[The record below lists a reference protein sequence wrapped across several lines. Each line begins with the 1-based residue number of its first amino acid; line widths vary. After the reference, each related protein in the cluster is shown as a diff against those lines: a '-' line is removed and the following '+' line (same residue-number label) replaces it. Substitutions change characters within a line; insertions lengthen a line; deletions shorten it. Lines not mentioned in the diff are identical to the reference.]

1 MSSAGTDPG
10 CSVDDEDLVD
20 DDHGDADGG
29 DHHHGHHP
37 DLVLRRETPT
47 ALHLAA
53 VQIRA
58 TRKCES
64 VSQSL
69 RYRLVHYTGRGL
81 FPAV

>member
-64 VSQSL
+64 VSQVQTCPLRRPRTVPSSL
-69 RYRLVHYTGRGL
+69 M
-81 FPAV
+81 P